1 MDSTI
6 YITNKTDKLM
16 HATISENSTGHNV
29 LSYDLVPGTNEIAFQ
44 SLTSGI
50 YMIELQDHN
59 HDIFYRQKITR
70 N

>member
-1 MDSTI
+1 MNDSI

-16 HATISENSTGHNV
+16 HATISDNFTGSSV
-29 LSYDLVPGTNEIAFQ
+29 LSYDLVPGPNEIRFQ

-50 YMIELQDHN
+50 YLIELQDHN
-59 HDIFYRQKITR
+59 HDIFYSQKITR